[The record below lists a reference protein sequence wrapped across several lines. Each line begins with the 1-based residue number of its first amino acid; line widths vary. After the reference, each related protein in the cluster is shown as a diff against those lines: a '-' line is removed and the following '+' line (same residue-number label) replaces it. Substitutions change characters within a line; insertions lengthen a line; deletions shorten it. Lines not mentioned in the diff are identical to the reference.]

1 MQLNNALGAA
11 MIAAGLALTAPA
23 GAALL
28 QYTGTLTA
36 SQVVDGGGST
46 STATG
51 NALVTL
57 DDVLFTVTT
66 EVTWSGLSGPADRA
80 HLHFAPFG
88 VSRTVADP
96 GELFFHEVID
106 NPDRTVPNCNLV
118 FTDCA
123 PPSGSSID
131 VLQLAADNGYGAGP
145 ALGLAT
151 DTFADLI
158 LALNL
163 GDIYVD
169 MHTALYPTGEI
180 RGQLAAAAVPEPST
194 WVLAALGLLAAFVRR
209 SRP

>member
-1 MQLNNALGAA
+1 MRLKNALGATLVV
-11 MIAAGLALTAPA
+11 AGLLLAGPADAGLLHYTAN
-23 GAALL
+23 LN
-28 QYTGTLTA
+28 A
-36 SQVVDGGGST
+36 SQVVDGVST

-51 NALVTL
+51 SALVTL
-57 DDVLFTVTT
+57 DDSLYTVTT
-66 EVTWSGLSGPADRA
+66 EVTWQGLSGPTDRS

-96 GELFFHEVID
+96 TELFFHEVID
-106 NPDRTVPNCNLV
+106 DPARTIPACDLV

-123 PPSGSSID
+123 PPTGSSID

-163 GDIYVD
+163 GDIYID
-169 MHTALYPTGEI
+169 MHTKLYPTGEI
-180 RGQLAAAAVPEPST
+180 RGQLAAATVPEPST
-194 WVLAALGLLAAFVRR
+194 LMLAALGFVAAFVRR
-209 SRP
+209 ART